1 MTLDEAVVDGS
12 SSRIQGGAAYYGAFA
27 ARAAGAPTA
36 IWTRLAKG
44 DRVLLNSLKEAGI
57 HVSVDWSERTAG
69 IRNTYSTSDP
79 DHRTCV
85 PLELPAP
92 FDPQRL
98 PEVQARI
105 IHLAPLVKGEVSLEL
120 IRQVSRRAAVGLDAQ
135 GFVRCNEDSK
145 LVFHDWEAKHEG
157 LRLAK
162 YFKCDA
168 VEAEVLTGLS
178 DPEQAARMLAG
189 LGPEEVVVTY
199 ENGVVLCCRDRLYRA
214 RFTHRN
220 LTGRTG
226 RGDTCMASY
235 LARRLME
242 GPEESLRFAAALTSL
257 KLEQPGPFS
266 GTEQDALQ
274 RMES

>member
-1 MTLDEAVVDGS
+1 
-12 SSRIQGGAAYYGAFA
+12 
-27 ARAAGAPTA
+27 
-36 IWTRLAKG
+36 
-44 DRVLLNSLKEAGI
+44 LKEADI
-57 HVSVDWSERTAG
+57 HVWVDWSERTAG
-69 IRNTYSTSDP
+69 IRNTDSGTDP

-98 PEVQARI
+98 PDVPAQI
-105 IHLAPLVKGEVSLEL
+105 IHLAPLVKGEMSLEL
-120 IRQVSRRAAVGLDAQ
+120 VRQASRQAAVGLDAQ
-135 GFVRCNEDSK
+135 GFVRCDVDSA
-145 LVFHDWEAKHEG
+145 LVFRDWEAKQEG

-178 DPEQAARMLAG
+178 NPEQAARTLAG
-189 LGPEEVVVTY
+189 LGPEEVLVTH
-199 ENGVVLCCRDRLYRA
+199 ESGVILCCQESLYRA

-235 LARRLME
+235 LARRLRE

-257 KLEQPGPFS
+257 KLEQSGPFT
-266 GTEQDALQ
+266 GTEQDVLQ
-274 RMES
+274 RVESS

>member
-1 MTLDEAVVDGS
+1 
-12 SSRIQGGAAYYGAFA
+12 
-27 ARAAGAPTA
+27 
-36 IWTRLAKG
+36 
-44 DRVLLNSLKEAGI
+44 LKEAGI